1 MRKKINKKALLGAGV
16 LLCIAAIIGVQSFLN
31 FIIDPSQWGTK
42 QFWTKEVMAVVITIA
57 GVVTSMFI
65 GQAKNDD
72 DERSEIAKARVRFAA
87 TIKQTKE
94 KGKSAF
100 CQWVKDV
107 QQPNDTNEKLERLMA
122 KHGITQKEVFSL
134 EIPEIRALLDTPQKY
149 GETFYHALTK
159 RQIEFVLEYKE
170 GRYAIDFVTPEYYLT
185 YSSINND
192 KTISEKAGKETKTKT
207 ILLSVNLI
215 SKIVRGLLFAMILA
229 SLAYDATTG
238 GGEGGEAAQRAN
250 AWMTFVSRMA
260 TLMTA
265 IVSGYALGS
274 KENDVEADYINMR
287 CEVQESFL
295 ADKTYRAKTES
306 ELAKQEY
313 IERVRSENVLAI
325 EENGERG

>member
-1 MRKKINKKALLGAGV
+1 MKKKINKKALLGAGV
-16 LLCIAAIIGVQSFLN
+16 LLCIAAIIGVQSFLD

-42 QFWTKEVMAVVITIA
+42 QFWTKEIMAVVITIS

-72 DERSEIAKARVRFAA
+72 DERSEIARARVRFAE
-87 TIKQTKE
+87 TIKKTKE

-134 EIPEIRALLDTPQKY
+134 EIPEVKALLDTPQKY
-149 GETFYHALTK
+149 GDTFYHGLTK
-159 RQIEFVLEYKE
+159 RQIEFILDYKE

-229 SLAYDATTG
+229 SLAYDTAQG

-295 ADKTYRAKTES
+295 ADGEYRAKTES

-313 IERVRSENVLAI
+313 IDRVKAENVALI
-325 EENGERG
+325 ETRAEKG